1 MNYLYNETKK
11 GAPVFVLLHGTGGNE
26 RDLVPLAAQLN
37 SDYNVLSIRGTV
49 KERGMNRFF
58 KRHAEGQYDWEDLKV
73 RAQELHAFIVEK
85 AANYD
90 FKMEDVVLVGFSNGA
105 NIAIEMML
113 QEPKTFKRA
122 ALLAPMY
129 PKEVDEQQDFG
140 QADIF
145 LSLGKGDPIVSIA
158 ESERVVNL
166 FESRGADISTVWVHG
181 NRLTPQAVT
190 EAKNWL
196 NKN

>member
-11 GAPVFVLLHGTGGNE
+11 GAPVFVMLHGTGGNE
-26 RDLVPLAAQLN
+26 TDLMPLAAQLN
-37 SDYNVLSIRGTV
+37 PDYNVLSVRGTV

-58 KRHAEGQYDWEDLKV
+58 KRHAEGQYDLEDLQV
-73 RAQELHAFIVEK
+73 RAQELYAFIVEK

-113 QEPKTFKRA
+113 QEPQTFKRA

-129 PKEVDEQQDFG
+129 PKEVDEQQDFS
-140 QADIF
+140 QTDIF

-158 ESERVVNL
+158 ESERVVHL
-166 FESRGADISTVWVHG
+166 FESRGADVSTVWVHG
-181 NRLTPQAVT
+181 HRLTPQAVT

-196 NKN
+196 NKE